1 MTMYSTTFSANQFG
15 GSARRLGHILLAA
28 QGMEPA
34 HSQSASGGIWRWCM
48 AKISS
53 QRGSARL

>member
-1 MTMYSTTFSANQFG
+1 MTMYSPPFSASQFG

-28 QGMEPA
+28 QGMEHA
-34 HSQSASGGIWRWCM
+34 HSHRAYGGIWRWCM